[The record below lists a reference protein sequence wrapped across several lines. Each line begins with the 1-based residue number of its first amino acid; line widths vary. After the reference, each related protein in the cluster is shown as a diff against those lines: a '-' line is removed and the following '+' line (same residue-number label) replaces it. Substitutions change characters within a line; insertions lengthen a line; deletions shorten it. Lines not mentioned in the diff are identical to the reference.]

1 MAEPRF
7 DRVAL
12 LDAFASLGRLAWAD
26 GKTVDIAVYGGS
38 ALILSYDW
46 RIATKDVDGVYED
59 DRAIVRLLAAQ
70 VAAERGWP
78 DDWLNDGV
86 KGFLSVRD
94 ADLASKTLLG
104 EFPSPEAPGLRVFVA
119 RPEYMFAMKCRAM
132 RVGGAS
138 DGGDIDDIRNLA
150 REIGFADAAE
160 ALALVGSFYPNAQLQ
175 PKVQFGIEE
184 ILSDLAAEK
193 TARGF
198 P

>member
-59 DRAIVRLLAAQ
+59 DRAIVRLLAAR

-104 EFPSPEAPGLRVFVA
+104 ESRPRKRPVCGSSSP
-119 RPEYMFAMKCRAM
+119 
-132 RVGGAS
+132 
-138 DGGDIDDIRNLA
+138 DRNTCS
-150 REIGFADAAE
+150 R
-160 ALALVGSFYPNAQLQ
+160 
-175 PKVQFGIEE
+175 
-184 ILSDLAAEK
+184 
-193 TARGF
+193 
-198 P
+198 